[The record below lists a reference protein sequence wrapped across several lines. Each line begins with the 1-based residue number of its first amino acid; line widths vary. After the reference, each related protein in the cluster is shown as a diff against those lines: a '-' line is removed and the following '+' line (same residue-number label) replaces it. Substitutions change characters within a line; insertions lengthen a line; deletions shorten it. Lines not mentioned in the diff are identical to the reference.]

1 MNKAIC
7 CTATA
12 SAARNTSNA
21 TADGEIHPSPTRRR
35 GFALAKGSLPTLILA
50 LLPKCPA
57 CFAAYVA
64 LGTGISVSVASASLL
79 RDMLI
84 VLCVASV
91 VWIFA
96 SAFRSALMNRLHPDS
111 RLY

>member
-1 MNKAIC
+1 MKKLTCCQTAASIAPGSAIKA
-7 CTATA
+7 
-12 SAARNTSNA
+12 
-21 TADGEIHPSPTRRR
+21 ADGEARPSSAKQR
-35 GFALAKGSLPTLILA
+35 GFALAKCSLPTLVLA

-57 CFAAYVA
+57 CFAAYMA

-79 RDMLI
+79 RNLLI

-91 VWIFA
+91 VWVFA
-96 SAFRSALMNRLHPDS
+96 SACRSALMNRLHPDN

>member
-1 MNKAIC
+1 MNNSSC
-7 CTATA
+7 CTGTA
-12 SAARNTSNA
+12 STARNTSIKA
-21 TADGEIHPSPTRRR
+21 ADDRSHPSPTKRHRLT
-35 GFALAKGSLPTLILA
+35 LAKFSLPTLILV

-57 CFAAYVA
+57 CFAAYMA
-64 LGTGISVSVASASLL
+64 LGMGISVSVASASLL
-79 RDMLI
+79 RNLLI

-96 SAFRSALMNRLHPDS
+96 SAFRSAPMNRLHPDS

>member
-1 MNKAIC
+1 MNHSSC
-7 CTATA
+7 CAVTA
-12 SAARNTSNA
+12 STARNTSIKA
-21 TADGEIHPSPTRRR
+21 ADAKAHPSPVRRH
-35 GFALAKGSLPTLILA
+35 GFALAKCSLPTLILA

-57 CFAAYVA
+57 CFAAYMA

-79 RDMLI
+79 RSLLI

-96 SAFRSALMNRLHPDS
+96 NAFRSALMNRLHPDS